1 LAAAA
6 ERGEGKAAAAA
17 AAEEVEVEVEVEGG
31 KLESLSLFLAR
42 NCIALY
48 TLRNDIIFGYR
59 IRF

>member
-17 AAEEVEVEVEVEGG
+17 AAEEVEVEVEGG

>member
-17 AAEEVEVEVEVEGG
+17 AAEEVEVEVEGG
-31 KLESLSLFLAR
+31 KLESLSLFLVR